1 MLVHLTSF
9 YSLRKIQIALSVPV
23 FSEYQDVLTR
33 KKSLDDFELEI
44 EDIDKILRFIA
55 YVGKTFEIFYLFRP
69 NLKDEKDNML
79 VELAL
84 TSHSNYLITS
94 NISDFK
100 NAELKFD
107 QLNIITPIEFVKI
120 WRENND

>member
-1 MLVHLTSF
+1 M
-9 YSLRKIQIALSVPV
+9 
-23 FSEYQDVLTR
+23 
-33 KKSLDDFELEI
+33 
-44 EDIDKILRFIA
+44 DIDKILRFIA

-84 TSHSNYLITS
+84 TSQSNYLITS

-100 NAELKFD
+100 NTELKFD
-107 QLNIITPIEFVKI
+107 QLNIITPSEFVKI
-120 WRENND
+120 WRENNA